1 MSKKKKYTIDELK
14 KMVEDNPFTRSPIT
28 IAASEHASDYDYE
41 SDTLDVEEAVSDAF
55 VYGAIWLLEH
65 LKVQD

>member
-1 MSKKKKYTIDELK
+1 
-14 KMVEDNPFTRSPIT
+14 MVEDNPFTRSPIT